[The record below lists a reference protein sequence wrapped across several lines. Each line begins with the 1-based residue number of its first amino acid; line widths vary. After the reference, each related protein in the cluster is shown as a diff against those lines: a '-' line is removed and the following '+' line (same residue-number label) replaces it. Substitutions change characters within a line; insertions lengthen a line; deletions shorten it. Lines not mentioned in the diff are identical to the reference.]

1 MRGKLIHTSMIS
13 PMTRLPRK
21 TRRLFFNQ
29 VRDKF
34 EGWRAG
40 KARLRA
46 SREKNMSVEEEWNK
60 FYPRFTELHNHI
72 LKRFHKKIDYAM
84 MDPNSP
90 ACLPDKRYWEGWNAG
105 LNWAHRIVDGD
116 KSAD

>member
-1 MRGKLIHTSMIS
+1 MHSVFSKSDKSG
-13 PMTRLPRK
+13 P

-46 SREKNMSVEEEWNK
+46 SREKNKTWDE
-60 FYPRFTELHNHI
+60 FYPRFNELHGHYI
-72 LKRFHKKIDYAM
+72 ARFHKKIDYAK
-84 MDPNSP
+84 MDPNSR

-105 LNWAHRIVDGD
+105 LDWAHRIVDGD

>member
-1 MRGKLIHTSMIS
+1 MTSVIS
-13 PMTRLPRK
+13 NTDKSGK

-29 VRDKF
+29 IRDKF

-40 KARLRA
+40 KARLRRA
-46 SREKNMSVEEEWNK
+46 VKDIDKVNKEWDE
-60 FYPRFTELHNHI
+60 FYPRFNALHGHI
-72 LKRFHKKIDYAM
+72 LNRFHKKIDYAK
-84 MDPNSP
+84 MDPNSR
-90 ACLPDKRYWEGWNAG
+90 ACLPDKRYWEGWTAG

>member
-1 MRGKLIHTSMIS
+1 MTSVIS
-13 PMTRLPRK
+13 NTDKSGK

-29 VRDKF
+29 IRDKF

-40 KARLRA
+40 KARLRRA
-46 SREKNMSVEEEWNK
+46 VKDIDKVNKEWDE

-72 LKRFHKKIDYAM
+72 LNRFHKKIDYAK
-84 MDPNSP
+84 MDPNSR
-90 ACLPDKRYWEGWNAG
+90 ACLSDKRYWEGWNAG

>member
-1 MRGKLIHTSMIS
+1 
-13 PMTRLPRK
+13 MTQLYPIIKRSVCK

-29 VRDKF
+29 VCDKV
-34 EGWRAG
+34 EGWWAG
-40 KARLRA
+40 KARQRA
-46 SREKNMSVEEEWNK
+46 SREKNMLIQKEWDK
-60 FYPRFTELHNHI
+60 FYPRFNELHNHYI
-72 LKRFHKKIDYAM
+72 NRFHKKIDYAK

-105 LNWAHRIVDGD
+105 LDWAHRIVDGD